1 MFRMST
7 IWHRTRFRL
16 DHRWAPRRMSD
27 YLDGELASSG
37 RTRMDRHVGE
47 CEECRRV
54 LAGLRAML
62 DQLQRLPG
70 RGVEVDAVQIVTAV
84 RARLR
89 EPPGS

>member
-1 MFRMST
+1 MST
-7 IWHRTRFRL
+7 LWQRTRFRL

-27 YLDGELASSG
+27 YLDGELASTG

-62 DQLQRLPG
+62 EQIHRLPG
-70 RGVEVDAVQIVTAV
+70 RGGQIDAVQIATAV

-89 EPPGS
+89 EPPAS

>member
-1 MFRMST
+1 MST
-7 IWHRTRFRL
+7 FWHRTRFRL

-27 YLDGELASSG
+27 YLDGELASTG

-54 LAGLRAML
+54 LAGLAAML
-62 DQLQRLPG
+62 AQLHRLSG
-70 RGVEVDAVQIVTAV
+70 HGGEGDAVELVSAV

-89 EPPGS
+89 EPPAS

>member
-1 MFRMST
+1 
-7 IWHRTRFRL
+7 
-16 DHRWAPRRMSD
+16 MSD
-27 YLDGELASSG
+27 YLDGELASTG

-70 RGVEVDAVQIVTAV
+70 RGGEVDAVQIATAV

-89 EPPGS
+89 EPPAS